1 MTSVTRWLWA
11 WITVGVLV
19 LVIVIGFLLA
29 ITRALSAID
38 DGLLEASTS
47 VSAIGKD
54 ADPLPGA
61 IQSINTNLTGTD
73 DSLKQVPA
81 QAGQI
86 SDGLGKI
93 RDSLKLVDT
102 SLKDT
107 AGSLTDTG
115 KSLTTTSSVLVG
127 VAGST
132 GDIDRSLKDTTN
144 ILQDVRG
151 RAGDIKDTLDKA
163 ETKDSRGTNLIPDN
177 VKRINHVLEP
187 AQDDTHLVVGQL
199 IAVNQN
205 LLGICDSPLL
215 ILLNPQCT
223 K

>member
-29 ITRALSAID
+29 ITSALSAID
-38 DGLLEASTS
+38 DGLLEASTL

-73 DSLKQVPA
+73 GSLKAIPG

-93 RDSLKLVDT
+93 RDSLKLVDA

-115 KSLTTTSSVLVG
+115 KSLSTTSSVLVG

-132 GDIDRSLKDTTN
+132 GDIDKSLKDTTN
-144 ILQDVRG
+144 ILQAVSDD
-151 RAGDIKDTLDKA
+151 AGKIKDTLHDA
-163 ETKDSRGTNLIPDN
+163 QRPGSRGTELIPIN
-177 VKRINHVLEP
+177 VKKVNDVLKP
-187 AQDDTHLVVGQL
+187 VQNDTHAVVGQL
-199 IAVNQN
+199 VAVNQN
-205 LLGICDSPLL
+205 LLGICNSPLL
-215 ILLNPQCT
+215 ILLAPQCT